1 MRACRIGELGV
12 PTIAAGESHE
22 SLRAEE
28 FDAEAARDRGYHYS
42 RLNQLAVEHMLG
54 SR

>member
-1 MRACRIGELGV
+1 MRACRIDELGV

-28 FDAEAARDRGYHYS
+28 FDAEAARDRG
-42 RLNQLAVEHMLG
+42 
-54 SR
+54 